1 MFFLFEL
8 MVWHDLYATHMLFE
22 RVSHLHIY
30 LLLRWLFIYL
40 FVIDGIYL
48 CLAIIRY
55 GFMSETGGGQKLR
68 TFLVYP
74 RLLIDY
80 VLEHLHEQC
89 LCCTT
94 LLFLFFLMVI
104 IWVPDA

>member
-1 MFFLFEL
+1 MFCSFEL

-48 CLAIIRY
+48 YLAIIRY
-55 GFMSETGGGQKLR
+55 GFMSETGEAKNYGL
-68 TFLVYP
+68 FWF
-74 RLLIDY
+74 
-80 VLEHLHEQC
+80 
-89 LCCTT
+89 T
-94 LLFLFFLMVI
+94 L
-104 IWVPDA
+104 DC